1 MALAAHAR
9 QDKRSGRAILVA
21 MSTPHK
27 RAPRWQW
34 AIGIATALLLP
45 VALVVT
51 CVESTAGYGPPQI
64 LKAAERDW
72 PRDAGESQKLKHAL
86 ARQFPNGTRVD
97 AMKAELLRQG
107 FRASPGALTYG
118 WDETTCV
125 NSVSVTWT
133 ADAHE
138 TITGIMAQYK
148 DVCL

>member
-1 MALAAHAR
+1 MR
-9 QDKRSGRAILVA
+9 GREDKRAGRVILIG
-21 MSTPHK
+21 MSTPPK

-34 AIGIATALLLP
+34 AIGIATAILLP

-64 LKAAERDW
+64 LKTAERDW
-72 PRDAGESQKLKHAL
+72 PSDAGESQKLTRAL
-86 ARQFPNGTRVD
+86 VREFPDGTRVE

-107 FRASPGALTYG
+107 FRARDSSPGALTYG

-133 ADAHE
+133 ADKSGHL
-138 TITGIMAQYK
+138 TGIVGRTANT
-148 DVCL
+148 CL